1 VNNRTSPDS
10 IMNGVWSNP
19 SATAGSEGSVLMRE
33 RSVVLLL
40 LTCLSFAMAGPAWA
54 HAKLVDSNPAGG
66 DVLAKPPE
74 QVRLRFDEPV
84 RFEDTGGAELDPL
97 DPIQVYDEQNTRVDK
112 GDTRASSDDP
122 KVLVVDLKKKL
133 PDGVYGVDW
142 SPPKTAT
149 SSMGRSVSPWT
160 VPAQRVN
167 VVPTPKLSTL
177 RGRRWAP
184 PWPHLWRSWPS
195 VSWALRFSWCCASAA
210 RAQSALE

>member
-1 VNNRTSPDS
+1 MNNRTSPDS

-112 GDTRASSDDP
+112 GNTRASSDDP

-142 SPPKTAT
+142 EVTSKDGHVVDGALGFTVDSSRAT
-149 SSMGRSVSPWT
+149 SERSADSGAKHAEGASLGTTLAASVAILA
-160 VPAQRVN
+160 VCVVGLAVLVVLRQR
-167 VVPTPKLSTL
+167 
-177 RGRRWAP
+177 G
-184 PWPHLWRSWPS
+184 
-195 VSWALRFSWCCASAA
+195 
-210 RAQSALE
+210 

>member
-33 RSVVLLL
+33 RSVVLIL

-74 QVRLRFDEPV
+74 QVHLRFDEPV

-97 DPIQVYDEQNTRVDK
+97 DPIQVYDEQNIRV
-112 GDTRASSDDP
+112 
-122 KVLVVDLKKKL
+122 
-133 PDGVYGVDW
+133 DGVYGVDW
-142 SPPKTAT
+142 EVTSKDGHVVDGALGFTVDSSRAT
-149 SSMGRSVSPWT
+149 SERGADSEAKHAEGASLGTTLAASVAILA
-160 VPAQRVN
+160 VCVVGLAVLVVLRQR
-167 VVPTPKLSTL
+167 
-177 RGRRWAP
+177 G
-184 PWPHLWRSWPS
+184 
-195 VSWALRFSWCCASAA
+195 
-210 RAQSALE
+210 

>member
-1 VNNRTSPDS
+1 
-10 IMNGVWSNP
+10 
-19 SATAGSEGSVLMRE
+19 MRE
-33 RSVVLLL
+33 RSVVLIL

-112 GDTRASSDDP
+112 GNTRASSDDP

-142 SPPKTAT
+142 EVTSKDGHVVDGALGFTVDSSRAT
-149 SSMGRSVSPWT
+149 SERGADSEAKHAEGASLGTTLAASVAILA
-160 VPAQRVN
+160 VCVVGLAVLVVVRQR
-167 VVPTPKLSTL
+167 
-177 RGRRWAP
+177 G
-184 PWPHLWRSWPS
+184 
-195 VSWALRFSWCCASAA
+195 
-210 RAQSALE
+210 